1 MIINLN
7 LRIKLMIIL
16 ALAVTLPLIG
26 SSYVLIN
33 QAEKALMLEKE
44 SKLFGIAQA
53 LDNSLSQDFDV
64 LLKPEEQIFTREE
77 KIHLLNTRLAK
88 VTDEIVLANPGVGA
102 GYYSLELDAIITYG
116 PSSEYSYT
124 IGQSIG
130 PEHRGREVM
139 ARGTPLAVTGA
150 MVRGNI
156 LNAMVPLIR
165 NRQVIGYTWANELTE
180 SIWKQIMTM
189 TTVMYLALG
198 IALTVGLGI
207 ALPLANQISNSVQRI
222 ITGLRRLRDDLTY
235 RLPET
240 SAEFGE
246 ITLAI
251 NKMAQSIMNT
261 RSHTEIIMQ
270 SMADGII
277 TVDVEGR
284 ITALNDAAFTITGLS
299 KDSLGEKLINF
310 FGYNISFSDPLLETL
325 NKGKIFIG
333 YQVELSRPDGAAVLI
348 SVSTSPLKN
357 GTDILGAVVVFKDLT
372 ERKKLEERV
381 SKISHLAAVGELA
394 AGVAHEIRNPLAAIS
409 GSVQIVL
416 DELPPDNSS
425 RVFGD
430 VIIKEINRLNSIVE
444 DLLYFAK
451 PSKNNVTMVNPNEL
465 LQETLTLLAPIM
477 KRNSV
482 LLQQELDPS
491 VSWVYVDSEHI
502 KQVLVNL
509 LLNAVQ
515 SLPNQTGKIIVSSVS
530 AAEGVKINI
539 EDNGTGILSENLPRI
554 FDPFFTTKDRGTGLG
569 LAVSSKIIEIHHG
582 HIWVESKVGEGS
594 TFYVFLP
601 YGNED
606 EHPIT

>member
-16 ALAVTLPLIG
+16 ALAVTLPLIM
-26 SSYVLIN
+26 SSYFLIN

-53 LDNSLSQDFDV
+53 LDNSLSQDFAT
-64 LLKPEEQIFTREE
+64 LIGPEEQNFTREE

-88 VTDEIVLANPGVGA
+88 VTDELVLANPGVGA
-102 GYYSLELDAIITYG
+102 GYYSKELDSIITYG

-130 PEHRGREVM
+130 LEHRGREVM
-139 ARGTPLAVTGA
+139 TKGTPLAVTGS

-165 NRQVIGYTWANELTE
+165 NRQVIGYSWANELTE
-180 SIWKQIMTM
+180 SIWKQIRAM

-235 RLPET
+235 RLPEPA
-240 SAEFGE
+240 AEFGE

-251 NKMAQSIMNT
+251 NKMSQSLMNT

-299 KDSLGEKLINF
+299 RDSLGRKLISYF
-310 FGYNISFSDPLLETL
+310 AYNASFSDPLLDTL
-325 NKGKIFIG
+325 NKGNTFIG
-333 YQVELSRPDGAAVLI
+333 YQVELSRPDGATILI
-348 SVSTSPLKN
+348 SVSTSPLQN
-357 GTDILGAVVVFKDLT
+357 GNDILGAVVVFKDLT

-409 GSVQIVL
+409 GSVQIIL
-416 DELPPDNSS
+416 EELPPDNSS
-425 RVFGD
+425 RIFGD

-477 KRNSV
+477 NKNSV
-482 LLQQELDPS
+482 LLTQELDPS

-509 LLNAVQ
+509 LLNAAQ
-515 SLPNQTGKIIVSSVS
+515 ALPNQTGEVIVSSVS
-530 AAEGVKINI
+530 TSEGVEINI
-539 EDNGTGILSENLPRI
+539 KDNGTGIPSENLPRI

-601 YGNED
+601 YGNKD
-606 EHPIT
+606 ENPIT